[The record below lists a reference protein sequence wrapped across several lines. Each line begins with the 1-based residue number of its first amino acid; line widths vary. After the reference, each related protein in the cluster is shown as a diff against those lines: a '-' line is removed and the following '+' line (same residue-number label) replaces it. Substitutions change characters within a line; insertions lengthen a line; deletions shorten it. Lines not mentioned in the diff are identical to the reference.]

1 MILKKKTGKVS
12 DMSYKLSKSKINDYL
27 QCPRK
32 FRYRYID
39 EIKVPQ
45 NIYFKMGSDV
55 HQIAEDF
62 INIWKRDNSIDILK
76 TLLELEAPY
85 EGDYKRHCIHM
96 ASFFTEKLIDEEYD
110 VFSAEEYLLS
120 ERYNFSGLAD
130 IVLEKD
136 GELTVIDYKSGRSHT
151 VKKYVTELCYYKMLI
166 EDKYP
171 DKLVRYAGIFFTK
184 DGKYSELMFD
194 DDNKNAIICT
204 QSEYESK
211 IELMYEIREKI
222 EKKEFT
228 PNRQFLCKYCDFK
241 KYCDAEGFITLD
253 DF

>member
-1 MILKKKTGKVS
+1 
-12 DMSYKLSKSKINDYL
+12 MSYRLSKSKINDYL

-32 FRYRYID
+32 FRFRYID
-39 EIKVPQ
+39 EIEVPQ
-45 NIYFKMGSDV
+45 NIYFKIGSDV

-62 INIWKRDNSIDILK
+62 INIWRRNKSIDVLNI
-76 TLLELEAPY
+76 LLELEAAY
-85 EGDYKRHCIHM
+85 EGDYKKHCINL
-96 ASFFTEKLIDEEYD
+96 AKFFTEKLVDEEYE
-110 VFSAEEYLLS
+110 VFSAEEYLMS

-136 GELTVIDYKSGRSHT
+136 NELTVIDYKSGRSHT

-166 EDKYP
+166 EDIHPEKT
-171 DKLVRYAGIFFTK
+171 VRYAGIFFTK

-194 DDNKNAIICT
+194 DDEENEIICT
-204 QSEYESK
+204 QSEFESK
-211 IELMYEIREKI
+211 IELMYDIRKKI
-222 EKKEFT
+222 ERKEFR
-228 PNRQFLCKYCDFK
+228 PVRQFMCRYCDFK

>member
-45 NIYFKMGSDV
+45 NIYFKIGSDV

-96 ASFFTEKLIDEEYD
+96 ASFFTEKLVDEEYD
-110 VFSAEEYLLS
+110 VFSAEEYPIRTLCLS
-120 ERYNFSGLAD
+120 R
-130 IVLEKD
+130 
-136 GELTVIDYKSGRSHT
+136 
-151 VKKYVTELCYYKMLI
+151 VKKKAISPVDI
-166 EDKYP
+166 
-171 DKLVRYAGIFFTK
+171 GIMIPTPIPTIA
-184 DGKYSELMFD
+184 L
-194 DDNKNAIICT
+194 
-204 QSEYESK
+204 K
-211 IELMYEIREKI
+211 IR
-222 EKKEFT
+222 T
-228 PNRQFLCKYCDFK
+228 
-241 KYCDAEGFITLD
+241 T
-253 DF
+253 

>member
-1 MILKKKTGKVS
+1 
-12 DMSYKLSKSKINDYL
+12 MSYKLSKSKINDYL

-32 FRYRYID
+32 FRYRYVD
-39 EIKVPQ
+39 EIEVPQ

-62 INIWKRDNSIDILK
+62 INIWKEDKSIDILQ
-76 TLLELEAPY
+76 TLLDLEAEY
-85 EGDYKRHCIHM
+85 EGDYKKHCM
-96 ASFFTEKLIDEEYD
+96 NLASFYTQMLIDEEYE

-120 ERYNFSGLAD
+120 EKYNFSGLAD

-171 DKLVRYAGIFFTK
+171 NKNVRYAGIFFTK
-184 DGKYSELMFD
+184 DGKYSELEFTD
-194 DDNKNAIICT
+194 DTCDLTRCT

-211 IELMYEIREKI
+211 IELMYDIREKI
-222 EKKEFT
+222 EKKEFR
-228 PNRQFLCKYCDFK
+228 PVRQFMCKYCDFK
-241 KYCDAEGFITLD
+241 KYCDEEGFITLD
-253 DF
+253 DY

>member
-1 MILKKKTGKVS
+1 
-12 DMSYKLSKSKINDYL
+12 MSYKLSKSKINDYL

-45 NIYFKMGSDV
+45 NIYFKIGSDV

-96 ASFFTEKLIDEEYD
+96 ASFFTEKLVDEEYE

-120 ERYNFSGLAD
+120 EKYNFSGLAD

-136 GELTVIDYKSGRSHT
+136 GELTVIDYKSGKSHT
-151 VKKYVTELCYYKMLI
+151 VKKYVK
-166 EDKYP
+166 K
-171 DKLVRYAGIFFTK
+171 VRYAGIFFTK

-194 DDNKNAIICT
+194 DENKNAIICT
-204 QSEYESK
+204 QREYESK

>member
-1 MILKKKTGKVS
+1 
-12 DMSYKLSKSKINDYL
+12 MSYKLSKSKINDYL

-45 NIYFKMGSDV
+45 NIYFKIGSDV

-96 ASFFTEKLIDEEYD
+96 ASFFTEKLIDEEYE

-120 ERYNFSGLAD
+120 EKYNFSGLAD

-136 GELTVIDYKSGRSHT
+136 GELTVIDYKSG
-151 VKKYVTELCYYKMLI
+151 
-166 EDKYP
+166 
-171 DKLVRYAGIFFTK
+171 TK

-194 DDNKNAIICT
+194 DKNKNAIICT
-204 QSEYESK
+204 QREYESK

>member
-1 MILKKKTGKVS
+1 
-12 DMSYKLSKSKINDYL
+12 MSYKLSKSKINDYL

-32 FRYRYID
+32 FRYSYINKI
-39 EIKVPQ
+39 ETEE
-45 NIYFKMGSDV
+45 NEYFKIGGDV
-55 HQIAEDF
+55 HKIAEDF
-62 INIWKRDNSIDILK
+62 IKLWQKDDSIDFLE
-76 TLLELEAPY
+76 TLYELESKY
-85 EGDYKRHCIHM
+85 EDDYKDHCQNL
-96 ASFFTEKLIDEEYD
+96 AEFFKEKLTCEGYEVFSTEEYII
-110 VFSAEEYLLS
+110 S
-120 ERYNFSGLAD
+120 EKYNFSGLAD

-136 GELTVIDYKSGRSHT
+136 NELTVIDYKSGRSHT

-171 DKLVRYAGIFFTK
+171 QKKVRYAGIFFTK

-194 DDNKNAIICT
+194 DENKNAIICT
-204 QSEYESK
+204 QKEYESK

>member
-1 MILKKKTGKVS
+1 MILKSKVS

-32 FRYRYID
+32 FRYRYVD

-45 NIYFKMGSDV
+45 NIYFKIGSDV

-62 INIWKRDNSIDILK
+62 INLWRRDKSIDIPK
-76 TLLELEAPY
+76 TLLELEAAY
-85 EGDYKRHCIHM
+85 EGDYRKHCIHM
-96 ASFFTEKLIDEEYD
+96 AAFFTEKLIDEEYE
-110 VFSAEEYLLS
+110 VFSAEEYLMS

-136 GELTVIDYKSGRSHT
+136 NELTVIDYKSGRSHS

-166 EDKYP
+166 EDIHP
-171 DKLVRYAGIFFTK
+171 DRTVKYAGIFFTK

-194 DDNKNAIICT
+194 DDDENGMVCT
-204 QSEYESK
+204 QREYEDK
-211 IELMYEIREKI
+211 IELMYEVRKRI
-222 EKKEFT
+222 ERKEFN
-228 PNRQFLCKYCDFK
+228 PQRQFMCKYCDFK